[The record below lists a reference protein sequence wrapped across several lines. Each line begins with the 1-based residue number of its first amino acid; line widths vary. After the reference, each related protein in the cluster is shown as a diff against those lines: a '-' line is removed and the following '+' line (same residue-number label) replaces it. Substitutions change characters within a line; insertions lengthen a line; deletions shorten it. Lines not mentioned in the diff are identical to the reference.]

1 MAINRIREMWE
12 LVSKTVVNPEVDKLL
27 RATQLFEFVKNPETA
42 YIYIDNILDS
52 INKEKLKNETV
63 VVDGGNEVTFKDLL
77 SSLKDDVNNE
87 LLKIKKD

>member
-42 YIYIDNILDS
+42 YIYIDTTRPMETWVLRC
-52 INKEKLKNETV
+52 KLYPKQRRGETYGLPDRFREAAGTHEQLCV
-63 VVDGGNEVTFKDLL
+63 
-77 SSLKDDVNNE
+77 
-87 LLKIKKD
+87 